1 MNPYRPTLLLNI
13 LLYIGLPGLLL
24 PLDSSCT
31 GQQAGHTPQPAAH
44 TSALP
49 AGDTVSRLGKNICS
63 ILHDRNNH
71 FWYASN
77 GEGLYHYNGHTL
89 RHFTTQHGLL
99 SNFVLSVEQHP
110 NGRLFFVTRDGV
122 CTLQSDTFADCTPQM
137 NDAPFGPLRYTP
149 GGLFFTRPHGLCYYN
164 GDSFTT
170 FSIEPASAG
179 PALPDFNRP
188 YSIYSTL
195 ADKEGNIWFGTQEK
209 GVCCYNGNTFT
220 YYTENGL
227 DKAAVRTLF
236 QHRDGTLWA
245 GNNGAGLFRF
255 NGKTFDNFTE
265 AHHLGNPEFLAK
277 LPPREGTLGRP
288 WTLEQDS
295 AGLLWIGT
303 IDAGV
308 WTFDGTQL
316 THYTTQ
322 HGLAGNSIWKI
333 YKDNTGAFWF
343 IANGEA
349 LCRFN
354 GQRFST
360 FVF

>member
-1 MNPYRPTLLLNI
+1 MTRSKSKLSPSFAWLLLLALGASQPALALQVVDARDGETVLAKVSRKEVTRISVDRGRIRKVTGNAGEFVLEKDDEKGQVFI
-13 LLYIGLPGLLL
+13 RPVSPDSTKPINLFVSTERSTIGLLL
-24 PLDSSCT
+24 QPVD
-31 GQQAGHTPQPAAH
+31 TPSDAIVIRE
-44 TSALP
+44 
-49 AGDTVSRLGKNICS
+49 AGDAASGPARIERSGRHVRTMKN
-63 ILHDRNNH
+63 
-71 FWYASN
+71 
-77 GEGLYHYNGHTL
+77 
-89 RHFTTQHGLL
+89 LL
-99 SNFVLSVEQHP
+99 LAMAE
-110 NGRLFFVTRDGV
+110 D
-122 CTLQSDTFADCTPQM
+122 
-137 NDAPFGPLRYTP
+137 
-149 GGLFFTRPHGLCYYN
+149 
-164 GDSFTT
+164 
-170 FSIEPASAG
+170 
-179 PALPDFNRP
+179 ALPDFNRP

-333 YKDNTGAFWF
+333 YKDNTGALWF
-343 IANGEA
+343 IVNGEA